1 MTIGYVFVV
10 FNFAYCLDGC
20 LTGLM
25 TVPYCL
31 LMYIQCCTYMYNAYM
46 YIHHSRCNIID
57 TYIVYIKYNKL
68 FPFPLS
74 IFCTLSLVYYFPT
87 FPIY

>member
-10 FNFAYCLDGC
+10 FNFSCCLDGC

-31 LMYIQCCTYMYNAYM
+31 LMYVQYCTYMYNTYMYIQCIYNAYM
-46 YIHHSRCNIID
+46 YIHHSTCNIID
-57 TYIVYIKYNKL
+57 TKYI
-68 FPFPLS
+68 
-74 IFCTLSLVYYFPT
+74 
-87 FPIY
+87 